1 MAELEDGQLVE
12 GTGSTEGGIGRR
24 AQTYRLSPRAG
35 YAVGIDL
42 GGTNFRSGLIDF
54 SGNVLAELSV
64 ESPHSS
70 VNELL
75 KIMSKIIFQ
84 LFEEAQVP
92 PSDLAQIAIGIPGAV
107 HPLTGV
113 ISKASNLAYL
123 DSQILRELIEA
134 KFKVAAVVENDVNMA
149 ALGELEN
156 STTEDFGFIALGTGV
171 GMGLILNGQLR
182 RGFSGEAGEIAY
194 LPIGENV
201 DQLSREGHFEELVG
215 GYAIELKYEKQV
227 KKRRSLLEIF
237 EMAANGDEVAEKIVN
252 QLGKNLALGIRAACS
267 ILDLGE
273 IILGGGVG
281 SRPDLHE
288 SVLKNLKET
297 MENPPKVRIS
307 SLGAQAGLIGAI
319 SYALSEMRNRA
330 LIDGSL
336 QAVRG
341 AK

>member
-107 HPLTGV
+107 HPLTGL

-194 LPIGENV
+194 LPIGENA

-252 QLGKNLALGIRAACS
+252 QLGKNLARGIRAACS
-267 ILDLGE
+267 VLDLGE